1 MNFRKKCK
9 LLCVASALMFVFGIV
24 RGVGGI
30 INLLNDEHLL
40 AFFSS
45 SLVLPVLL
53 IVGFILLSSA
63 TFITAIAIFEH
74 NKKYLSAGIIL
85 TLSLVFSGAIKG
97 FFSSGKPMDQGTVIN
112 IIAAVIIISLLMLGK
127 RTLDKNEEA

>member
-9 LLCVASALMFVFGIV
+9 LLCAASALMFVFGIA
-24 RGVGGI
+24 RGIGGI
-30 INLLNDEHLL
+30 INLLSDENIL

-45 SLVLPVLL
+45 STALLVLLV
-53 IVGFILLSSA
+53 VGFILLSAA

-74 NKKYLSAGIIL
+74 DKKYLSAGIIL
-85 TLSLVFSGAIKG
+85 TLSLVFSGAIRG
-97 FFSSGKPMDQGTVIN
+97 FFSSGKSMDQGTIIN

-127 RTLDKNEEA
+127 RTLDKTEKA

>member
-24 RGVGGI
+24 RGIGGI
-30 INLLNDEHLL
+30 VNLLNDEHSL

-45 SLVLPVLL
+45 SATLLVLLV
-53 IVGFILLSSA
+53 VGFILLSAA
-63 TFITAIAIFEH
+63 TFIIAIAIFEH

-85 TLSLVFSGAIKG
+85 TLLFVFNGVVQG
-97 FFSSGKPMDQGTVIN
+97 YFSTGKPLDQGTIEN
-112 IIAAVIIISLLMLGK
+112 IFAAVLIISLLMLGK
-127 RTLDKNEEA
+127 RNLDKTEKA

>member
-30 INLLNDEHLL
+30 INLLNDEHSL

-45 SLVLPVLL
+45 STALPVLL
-53 IVGFILLSSA
+53 VVGFILLSAA

-74 NKKYLSAGIIL
+74 NKNYLSAGIIL
-85 TLSLVFSGAIKG
+85 TLSFVLSGAIKSY
-97 FFSSGKPMDQGTVIN
+97 FFAGKPMDQGTVIN